1 MMKDRWNLKGKLAL
15 VTGGTKGIG
24 YAIAQ
29 EFLHL
34 GAEVLVVSRS
44 AENVDTAVGSW
55 VKEGLAAHGLAADV
69 SAADDRSEIFV
80 YLETMRDRLDILIN
94 NAGTNIRKP
103 AIEYTQKEYD
113 TILETNLKSAFEMSR
128 LAYPYLKK
136 SGGGSIVNMAS
147 VAGLTHVRSG
157 VPYGISKAALVQMT
171 RNLAVEWAPDNIRI
185 NAVAPWY
192 IRTPLVEP
200 VLNDKDLLAEVLV
213 RTPLQRV
220 GEPEEVSGGVAFLC
234 MPAAS
239 YITGQCIAIDGGF
252 MINGFQPS

>member
-1 MMKDRWNLKGKLAL
+1 MKDRWNLKGKLAL

-44 AENVDTAVGSW
+44 AENVDSAVGSW
-55 VKEGLAAHGLAADV
+55 VKEGLNAHGLTADV
-69 SAADDRSEIFV
+69 SAADDRREIFGH
-80 YLETMRDRLDILIN
+80 LETIRDRLDILIN

-103 AIEYTQKEYD
+103 ALEYSQKEYD

-128 LAYPYLKK
+128 LAYPYLKR
-136 SGGGSIVNMAS
+136 SERGSIVNMAS

-171 RNLAVEWAPDNIRI
+171 RNLAVEWAPDNIRV

-200 VLNDKDLLAEVLV
+200 VLNDKNLLAQILV

-252 MINGFQPS
+252 MINGYQPS

>member
-1 MMKDRWNLKGKLAL
+1 MKDRWSLKGKLAL

-44 AENVDTAVGSW
+44 AENVDTAVGNW
-55 VKEGLAAHGLAADV
+55 VKEGLNAHGLAADV
-69 SAADDRSEIFV
+69 SSADDRSEIFGH
-80 YLETMRDRLDILIN
+80 LETIRDGLDILIN

-103 AIEYTQKEYD
+103 AIEYSQQEYD

-128 LAYPYLKK
+128 LAYPFLKR

-252 MINGFQPS
+252 MINGYHPS

>member
-1 MMKDRWNLKGKLAL
+1 
-15 VTGGTKGIG
+15 
-24 YAIAQ
+24 
-29 EFLHL
+29 
-34 GAEVLVVSRS
+34 
-44 AENVDTAVGSW
+44 
-55 VKEGLAAHGLAADV
+55 
-69 SAADDRSEIFV
+69 
-80 YLETMRDRLDILIN
+80 
-94 NAGTNIRKP
+94 
-103 AIEYTQKEYD
+103 
-113 TILETNLKSAFEMSR
+113 
-128 LAYPYLKK
+128 
-136 SGGGSIVNMAS
+136 MAS

-171 RNLAVEWAPDNIRI
+171 RNLAVEWAPDNIRT

-252 MINGFQPS
+252 MINGYQPS

>member
-1 MMKDRWNLKGKLAL
+1 MKDRWSLKGKLAL

-55 VKEGLAAHGLAADV
+55 VKEGLNAHGLAADV
-69 SAADDRSEIFV
+69 SSADDRSEIFV
-80 YLETMRDRLDILIN
+80 HLETIRDGLDILIN

-103 AIEYTQKEYD
+103 AIEYSQQEYD
-113 TILETNLKSAFEMSR
+113 MILETNLKSAFEMSR
-128 LAYPYLKK
+128 LAYPFLKR

-200 VLNDKDLLAEVLV
+200 VLNDKDLLAEVLA

-252 MINGFQPS
+252 MINGYQPS

>member
-1 MMKDRWNLKGKLAL
+1 MKDRWSLKGKMAL

-24 YAIAQ
+24 HAIVQ

-34 GAEVLVVSRS
+34 GAEVLVVSRT

-55 VKEGLAAHGLAADV
+55 AKEGLAAHGLAADV
-69 SAADDRSEIFV
+69 SAADDRSKIFV
-80 YLETMRDRLDILIN
+80 HLETIRDRLDILIN

-103 AIEYTQKEYD
+103 AIEYSQNEYD
-113 TILETNLKSAFEMSR
+113 AILETNLKSAFEMSR
-128 LAYPYLKK
+128 LAYPLLKR
-136 SGGGSIVNMAS
+136 SDGGSIVNMAS

-171 RNLAVEWAPDNIRI
+171 RNLAVEWAPDSIRV

-220 GEPEEVSGGVAFLC
+220 GEPEEVSAGVAFLC

-252 MINGFQPS
+252 MINGYQPS

>member
-1 MMKDRWNLKGKLAL
+1 MKDRWNLKGKLAL
-15 VTGGTKGIG
+15 VTGGTRGIG

-80 YLETMRDRLDILIN
+80 HLETMRDRLDILIN

-103 AIEYTQKEYD
+103 AIEYSQKEYD

-171 RNLAVEWAPDNIRI
+171 RNLAVEWAPDNIRV

-200 VLNDKDLLAEVLV
+200 VLNDKDLLAEVLA

-252 MINGFQPS
+252 MINGYQPS

>member
-1 MMKDRWNLKGKLAL
+1 MPNRWSLKGKLAL
-15 VTGGTKGIG
+15 VTGATKGIG
-24 YAIAQ
+24 HAIAQ

-44 AENVDTAVGSW
+44 AENVDTAVGNW
-55 VKEGLAAHGLAADV
+55 VKEGLDAHGLAADV
-69 SAADDRSEIFV
+69 SAAADRREIFV
-80 YLETMRDRLDILIN
+80 RLEKIRDRLDILIN

-103 AIEYTQKEYD
+103 AIEYSQIEYD

-128 LAYPYLKK
+128 LAYPYLKR

-171 RNLAVEWAPDNIRI
+171 RNLAVEWAADNIRV

-200 VLNDKDLLAEVLV
+200 VLNDKNLLEEILV

>member
-1 MMKDRWNLKGKLAL
+1 MKDRWSLKGKLAL

-44 AENVDTAVGSW
+44 VENVDAAVGSW
-55 VKEGLAAHGLAADV
+55 VKEGLDAHGLTADV
-69 SAADDRSEIFV
+69 SAADDRSEIFGH
-80 YLETMRDRLDILIN
+80 LETIRDRLDILIN

-103 AIEYTQKEYD
+103 AIEYSQKEYD

-128 LAYPYLKK
+128 LAYPFLKR

-200 VLNDKDLLAEVLV
+200 VLNDKALLAEVLA

-220 GEPEEVSGGVAFLC
+220 GEPEEVSAGVAFLC

-252 MINGFQPS
+252 MINGYQPS

>member
-1 MMKDRWNLKGKLAL
+1 MKDRWNLKGKLAL